1 MAHEWC
7 ALLLDY
13 DGTLTPIVDDPAA
26 AHLSL
31 TMRQVVHALLGH
43 RRYRVALVSGRSLA
57 DLRTRIDDP
66 RLYLAG
72 NHGLEI
78 TAPGMTYCHPQAM
91 QLRPHLTVLA
101 RELRHELQ
109 AIPGV
114 WVEDK
119 GLTLTV
125 HMRQVQ
131 AAHVPIVQQQVCH
144 RLGPDLTRGVLT
156 LRTGKA
162 VLEIRPAVTWGKGE
176 AVRWLVERM
185 QHDLLRARGGTIYI
199 GDDETDE
206 DAFQVLDTGGIGIV
220 VGSERHHSAAAY
232 AVASPEE
239 VGQFLT
245 ALSTLRWST
254 EQ

>member
-31 TMRQVVHALLGH
+31 TMRQVVHTLVRH
-43 RRYRVALVSGRSLA
+43 RRYKVALVSGRSLT
-57 DLRTRIDDP
+57 DLRTRVDDAQ
-66 RLYLAG
+66 LYLAG

-78 TAPGMTYCHPQAM
+78 TGPGITYCHPQAM
-91 QLRPHLTVLA
+91 QLRPRLA
-101 RELRHELQ
+101 ELAQALRHELK

-125 HMRQVQ
+125 HVRRVQ
-131 AAHVPIVQQQVCH
+131 AASVPTVQQQVLH
-144 RLGPDLTRGVLT
+144 LVRPALAGRLLT

-185 QHDLLRARGGTIYI
+185 QRDMPMARGCTMYI

-206 DAFQVLDTGGIGIV
+206 DAFQALSTAGLGIV
-220 VGSERHHSAAAY
+220 VGCERHHSAASY
-232 AVASPEE
+232 AVVSTEE
-239 VGQFLT
+239 VEQFLT
-245 ALSTLRWST
+245 VLSTLRWST
-254 EQ
+254 G